1 MSTSGFV
8 FPVLPG
14 KEGVIQEIT
23 RQLKERRAEYEE
35 SRARGG
41 VSVERAYLQ
50 TNPDGHSLVVAYLET
65 AGTFS
70 DTMRILLGS
79 DSSLDRFFLDK
90 NSEATGID
98 FRSAAIRDP
107 ELVGSWL
114 APNGAPRSKKGFAF
128 AAPLRPGKA
137 DEGRAFA
144 REAYDARKA
153 EMTESRLAQG
163 LTREEVFMNQTPGGD
178 MIVVYLEGDDP
189 VEANRRFA
197 ASSSPFD
204 QWFKTRCKDIFP
216 DFIDFNQPVPANEEI
231 FSWVRAAVA
240 AR

>member
-1 MSTSGFV
+1 MSTSGLV

-14 KEGVIQEIT
+14 KEGIIREIT
-23 RQLKERRAEYEE
+23 RQLKERRGEYEE

-41 VSVERAYLQ
+41 VTVERAYLQ
-50 TNPDGHSLVVAYLET
+50 STPGGPSFVVAYLET

-70 DTMRILLGS
+70 DAMRTLLAS
-79 DSSLDRFFLDK
+79 DASLDRMFLDK
-90 NSEATGID
+90 NTEATGID
-98 FRSAAIRDP
+98 FRSAAPHDP
-107 ELVGSWL
+107 EQVGQWL
-114 APNGAPRSKKGFAF
+114 SPTGAPRSKGFAF
-128 AAPLRPGKA
+128 TAPLTPGKT

-144 REAYDARKA
+144 REAYVARKA

-163 LTREEVFMNQTPGGD
+163 LVREEVFINQTPAGD
-178 MIVVYLEGDDP
+178 MIVVYLEGEDP
-189 VEANRRFA
+189 VAANRRFA
-197 ASSSPFD
+197 ASSTAYD

>member
-14 KEGVIQEIT
+14 KEGIIREIT
-23 RQLKERRAEYEE
+23 RQLKERRGEYEE

-50 TNPDGHSLVVAYLET
+50 STPDGKSLVVAYLET

-70 DTMRILLGS
+70 DAMRALLAS

-98 FRSAAIRDP
+98 FRSAAFRDP

-114 APNGAPRSKKGFAF
+114 APNGGPRSRGFAF
-128 AAPLRPGKA
+128 AAPLRLGKA

-144 REAYDARKA
+144 REAYVARKA
-153 EMTESRLAQG
+153 EMTESRLAQR
-163 LTREEVFMNQTPGGD
+163 LVREEVFLNETPAGD
-178 MIVVYLEGDDP
+178 MIVVYVEGDDP
-189 VEANRRFA
+189 VDANRRFA
-197 ASSSPFD
+197 ASSSAFD
-204 QWFKTRCKDIFP
+204 QWFKTRCRDIFP
-216 DFIDFNQPVPANEEI
+216 EFIDFNQPVPANEEI
-231 FSWVRAAVA
+231 FSWVRSAVA